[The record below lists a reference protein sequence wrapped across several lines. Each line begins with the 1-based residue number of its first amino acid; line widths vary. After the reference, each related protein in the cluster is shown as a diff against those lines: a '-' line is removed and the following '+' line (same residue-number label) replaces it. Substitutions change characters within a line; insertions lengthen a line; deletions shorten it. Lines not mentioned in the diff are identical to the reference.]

1 MTQNRKV
8 RQSNIELLRI
18 VAIFLV
24 MVGHINGFM
33 AEGRIPPMTADA
45 DGIIILRNIIGS
57 LASVCVVL
65 FVLISGWFSIKPN
78 LKSVV
83 TLWTQ
88 IFFVYIYCFSI
99 QTVVGGVNLK
109 TLATCFLPF
118 TMGNWF
124 VRCYLILMLLS
135 PALNH
140 LSERLTRRGFIL
152 FLAVFTAIALLW
164 GCISPSDAAGFN
176 QGMSS
181 LSLVYVYMVGRFMRL
196 HVQINCSKW
205 FWLLGYLLL
214 SFVIFLGR
222 VAHLPWV
229 LYYCN
234 PILVLSAA
242 LLFMFFVRLDIGH
255 CRFINWVASSVFA
268 AFILHTRTPVF
279 GWLQAFNI
287 EKLHTLPYLQYLCLI
302 FVVLVAIFMVAVVMD
317 KIRAYVF
324 KPVINYVSRIM
335 ILSDN
340 SEKLI
345 SFKKE

>member
-1 MTQNRKV
+1 MAETKV

-45 DGIIILRNIIGS
+45 DSVVIIRNVIGS
-57 LASVCVVL
+57 LASVCVAL
-65 FVLISGWFSIKPN
+65 FMLISGWFSIKPN

-99 QTVVGGVNLK
+99 QVVLGGANLK

-135 PALNH
+135 PALNL
-140 LSERLTRRGFIL
+140 LSERLTQRGYIL
-152 FLAVFTAIALLW
+152 FLSAFTAIALMW
-164 GCISPSDAAGFN
+164 GCISPTDAAGFN

-196 HVQINCSKW
+196 HLQINRSKW
-205 FWLLGYLLL
+205 FWLWGYLLL
-214 SFVIFLGR
+214 SLVIFLGR
-222 VAHLPWV
+222 VAHLPWI

-255 CRFINWVASSVFA
+255 CGFINWVASSVFA
-268 AFILHTRTPVF
+268 AFILHTRAPVF
-279 GWLQAFNI
+279 GWLQTFNL
-287 EKLHTLPYLQYLCLI
+287 EKLHALPYLQYLCMIL
-302 FVVLVAIFMVAVVMD
+302 VVLIVIFMIAILMD
-317 KIRAYVF
+317 KIRAYIF
-324 KPVINYVSRIM
+324 KPLINFVSRIFF
-335 ILSDN
+335 LSDN

-345 SFKKE
+345 SLKKE

>member
-1 MTQNRKV
+1 MTETKV

-45 DGIIILRNIIGS
+45 DSVVIIRNVIGS
-57 LASVCVVL
+57 LASVCVAL

-99 QTVVGGVNLK
+99 QAVVGGANLK

-135 PALNH
+135 PALN
-140 LSERLTRRGFIL
+140 LFSERLTQRGFIL
-152 FLAVFTAIALLW
+152 FLAVFTAVAFLW
-164 GCISPSDAAGFN
+164 GCVFPTDAVGFN

-181 LSLVYVYMVGRFMRL
+181 LSLVYVYLVGRFMRL
-196 HVQINCSKW
+196 HIQIKRSKW

-214 SFVIFLGR
+214 SLVIFLGR
-222 VAHLPWV
+222 VAHLPWI

-242 LLFMFFVRLDIGH
+242 LLFIFFVRLDIGH
-255 CRFINWVASSVFA
+255 CGFINWVASSVFA
-268 AFILHTRTPVF
+268 AFILHTRAPVF
-279 GWLQAFNI
+279 GWLQAFNL
-287 EKLHTLPYLQYLCLI
+287 EKLHALPYLQYLCMIL
-302 FVVLVAIFMVAVVMD
+302 VVLIVIFMIAILMD
-317 KIRAYVF
+317 KIRAYIF
-324 KPVINYVSRIM
+324 KPLINFVSRILF
-335 ILSDN
+335 LSDN

-345 SFKKE
+345 SLKKE